1 MTTAGMLGVI
11 GGHCLQLLGSGS
23 SFCWAG
29 NSPLLVEPL
38 TNLLFSV
45 HQSNPG
51 QLAGG
56 MATEMLHLTPPI
68 YLYQKGWGHWQPRRQ
83 NDLSNLK
90 VLKVSKSNYIQVA
103 PLNWLGFILEETLKP
118 PK

>member
-23 SFCWAG
+23 SFRWAG
-29 NSPLLVEPL
+29 NSPLLVESL
-38 TNLLFSV
+38 SNLLFSV

-56 MATEMLHLTPPI
+56 MATEMLHLTSPI
-68 YLYQKGWGHWQPRRQ
+68 YWFHSWDTPVKLVPAC
-83 NDLSNLK
+83 L
-90 VLKVSKSNYIQVA
+90 
-103 PLNWLGFILEETLKP
+103 
-118 PK
+118 